1 MITIYLVR
9 HGQTY
14 FNYFHKIQGRCDS
27 PLTPL
32 GIAQAK
38 ATGAYLKKQNIH
50 FDYAFS
56 SSSERACDTL
66 EIITE
71 HKIPFKRVKNLREFA
86 FGRYEAHD
94 ESLNPQPPYGDFFKQ
109 FGGESQDEVE
119 ERMDITIR
127 GLLKNIPDGK
137 NVLIVSHGGALINFL
152 RKALNGNA
160 HPLGKAHYHNCGIV
174 ILNYDGASFTLKEIV
189 NPADAVSN
197 SYNDN
202 L

>member
-1 MITIYLVR
+1 MITVYLVR
-9 HGQTY
+9 HGQTF

-32 GIAQAK
+32 GIAQAE
-38 ATGAYLKKQNIH
+38 ATRDYVKEKHVH

-56 SSSERACDTL
+56 SSSERASDTL

-71 HKIPFKRVKNLREFA
+71 HKMPFKRDKGLKEFA

-94 ESLNPQPPYGDFFKQ
+94 ESLNPKPPYNDFFKQ
-109 FGGESQDEVE
+109 FGGESQVEVE
-119 ERMDITIR
+119 ERMDKTIR
-127 GLLKNIPDGK
+127 RLLKDIPNGK
-137 NVLIVSHGGALINFL
+137 NVLIVSHGGALMNFL
-152 RKALNGNA
+152 RKALNSL
-160 HPLGKAHYHNCGIV
+160 HPLGKLHYHNCGIV
-174 ILNYDGASFTLKEIV
+174 VLNYDGKNFTLKSV
-189 NPADAVSN
+189 ANPADDVSD